1 MLRVAGSR
9 LHVAAVGVA
18 DYILHL
24 PLEALKTRVHAS
36 SGILSRLDTETLV
49 QYISGLS
56 VYLRQSVRRCL
67 DRVEVVLS
75 HIKAATSA
83 IWWIDL

>member
-49 QYISGLS
+49 QYISGLLS
-56 VYLRQSVRRCL
+56 VYLRLV
-67 DRVEVVLS
+67 VVLT
-75 HIKAATSA
+75 HIQAATSA

>member
-49 QYISGLS
+49 QYISGLLS
-56 VYLRQSVRRCL
+56 VF
-67 DRVEVVLS
+67 
-75 HIKAATSA
+75 I
-83 IWWIDL
+83 